1 MASEE
6 AGPQPNTVMK
16 ASDIFAKDFVVE
28 SVLDHLDT
36 DDLFTCAEVNR
47 LWQNV
52 ALSLLRK
59 KLVSVSVCC
68 APESDV
74 MPPSSSLGGSHT
86 CVGVFCTKFARF
98 RNLARLATMRPSL
111 VFVSYHADLNEDKRA
126 VETLRQLLPPDS
138 VIVYF
143 KLELIRP
150 IDDSDDSPHEGI
162 FGEFLFEIDT
172 GAIASGPVTQGQ
184 DSQKPQDVRA
194 PVSAAEMEEDEKKE
208 EEQMEEQEEEQEE
221 QQEEKLSSCSPIC
234 SCSFVFS
241 SSYTISA
248 TNLVALS
255 AAAEME
261 NVTSS
266 RNRLSLPSGPR
277 PEQRVGDGL
286 PVPSGPI
293 PIPQPNLQAH
303 PLALASLVQAVA
315 PRRRIPSGVLGSD
328 GGAVFQNVLP
338 GVLVFQ
344 ALHVTESTL
353 EGNAVTSFFTE
364 NDTGRTIQVTS
375 AAILSNMTSTRLQPF
390 MLNLSR
396 SFGPTTNTIAVAFP
410 RNQDEAM
417 PELEAFERSF
427 PTVPALANQAT
438 EFNVD
443 GQFAPISRLKLI
455 LLLIK
460 LLD

>member
-1 MASEE
+1 
-6 AGPQPNTVMK
+6 MK

-172 GAIASGPVTQGQ
+172 GAIASGLITQGQ

-194 PVSAAEMEEDEKKE
+194 PV
-208 EEQMEEQEEEQEE
+208 
-221 QQEEKLSSCSPIC
+221 
-234 SCSFVFS
+234 
-241 SSYTISA
+241 
-248 TNLVALS
+248 
-255 AAAEME
+255 
-261 NVTSS
+261 
-266 RNRLSLPSGPR
+266 
-277 PEQRVGDGL
+277 
-286 PVPSGPI
+286 
-293 PIPQPNLQAH
+293 
-303 PLALASLVQAVA
+303 
-315 PRRRIPSGVLGSD
+315 
-328 GGAVFQNVLP
+328 
-338 GVLVFQ
+338 
-344 ALHVTESTL
+344 
-353 EGNAVTSFFTE
+353 
-364 NDTGRTIQVTS
+364 
-375 AAILSNMTSTRLQPF
+375 
-390 MLNLSR
+390 
-396 SFGPTTNTIAVAFP
+396 
-410 RNQDEAM
+410 
-417 PELEAFERSF
+417 
-427 PTVPALANQAT
+427 
-438 EFNVD
+438 
-443 GQFAPISRLKLI
+443 
-455 LLLIK
+455 
-460 LLD
+460 